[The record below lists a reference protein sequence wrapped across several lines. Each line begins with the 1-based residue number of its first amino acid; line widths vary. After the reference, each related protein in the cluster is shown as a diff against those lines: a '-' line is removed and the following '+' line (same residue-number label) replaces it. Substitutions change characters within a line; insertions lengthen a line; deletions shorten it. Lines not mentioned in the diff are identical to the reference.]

1 MNTYKLNQH
10 WGDVEDHFHKVKTIL
25 WYNKGKNTKFRLIK
39 MKLETLLKQRTAKKK
54 TFWDMFSILF
64 SQKDTQALSILETA
78 RLKAYTVI
86 LRLCTKY

>member
-1 MNTYKLNQH
+1 
-10 WGDVEDHFHKVKTIL
+10 
-25 WYNKGKNTKFRLIK
+25 